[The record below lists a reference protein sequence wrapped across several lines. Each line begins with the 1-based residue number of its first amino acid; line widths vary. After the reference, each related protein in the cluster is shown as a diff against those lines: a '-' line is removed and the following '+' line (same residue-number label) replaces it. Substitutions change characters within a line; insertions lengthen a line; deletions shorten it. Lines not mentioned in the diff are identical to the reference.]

1 MNKIIDRLQEAGH
14 QVLLPCEH
22 CPEFECATDEYVIN
36 GNVLGN
42 KAQIRRRS
50 TLTLVAE
57 YNSMLDSVTT
67 YSVNQSEL
75 PRIYNIFIG
84 GNDV

>member
-1 MNKIIDRLQEAGH
+1 MNKIIDRLERAGH
-14 QVLLPCEH
+14 DVLLPDEH
-22 CPEFECATDEYVIN
+22 CPEFECVTDEYMIN
-36 GNVLGN
+36 GSVLGT

>member
-1 MNKIIDRLQEAGH
+1 MNKIIDRLERAGH
-14 QVLLPCEH
+14 EVLLPCEH
-22 CPEFECATDEYVIN
+22 CPEFECRTDDYIIN
-36 GNVLGN
+36 GNICETR
-42 KAQIRRRS
+42 AQIRSSKTRD
-50 TLTLVAE
+50 LIAE

-84 GNDV
+84 K